1 MIQDIKANK
10 EKIEQI
16 MADMN
21 CSGDFECYKSGYA
34 NLCKAKNNGMGGYA
48 DCLEDQIKCKC
59 EFRVPFGSGTFCHCP
74 LRVYI
79 AKNLED

>member
-21 CSGDFECYKSGYA
+21 CPKDFECYKSGFDT
-34 NLCKAKNNGMGGYA
+34 LCKQRII
-48 DCLEDQIKCKC
+48 D
-59 EFRVPFGSGTFCHCP
+59 
-74 LRVYI
+74 
-79 AKNLED
+79 